1 MLKVIRV
8 VHKLIWLATD
18 SIKLKI
24 HFILDYAFGAVQGAL
39 MFFTPFALSEMV
51 KSISQADNQKILYW
65 FWMLVAMTVGL
76 ALCKFIVR
84 YFFEYLS
91 RIIPIKLKEK
101 YYEKIYQQTYTWH
114 TNNSV
119 GYFLSIIND
128 VSRIMRTWLWAMNF
142 SYIPSLVFS
151 IVFFIYTYIKSPY
164 LFLYLFVGMAVF
176 VILTRVFYTKRIYY
190 TNEAVQSDNNFN
202 KIYTDFTYNVRSVK
216 KMNLIHFV
224 MNTLHKFS
232 AVSFSNNRR
241 LMRYNAKQ
249 WGFTELFLSGLFLI
263 PTGFF
268 IYQYLMTGQNIDL
281 VIMIIA
287 IQGNIQNIGRE
298 FMHLM
303 TELAD
308 NKTHID
314 ILEKHLEDLQGNAN
328 SKHTKHIKKW
338 NKIVFDNMLFQFKMD
353 NTKFKSCVQ
362 HIEIKRGDHI
372 AIVGASGTG
381 KSTFL
386 NLLTRQLEPLAG
398 SIKIDNIDYKDVA
411 DDFFNKNLTYISQDV
426 ELFNLSLYENITLG
440 HKVKKQELDRILSG
454 CCLTDL
460 IAKNNNDMN
469 LYIGEK
475 GIKVSGGER
484 QRINLARGLIL
495 NREIL
500 VLDEIT
506 ANLDPKTTKK
516 IWEFIF
522 KEYKDKT
529 IIAISHTTELL
540 NHVNK
545 VIEFNNGCGTIKE
558 TKQI

>member
-1 MLKVIRV
+1 MLKVVKV

-24 HFILDYAFGAVQGAL
+24 HFILNYAFGVVQGAL

-51 KSISQADNQKILYW
+51 KSISESNDQKILYW
-65 FWMLVAMTVGL
+65 FWMLVAMTFGL
-76 ALCKFIVR
+76 VLCKFIWR
-84 YFFEYLS
+84 FFFEYLS

-101 YYEKIYQQTYTWH
+101 YYDKTYQQTYAWH

-119 GYFLSIIND
+119 GYFLTIINN
-128 VSRIMRTWLWAMNF
+128 VASIMQRWLWSMTAN
-142 SYIPSLVFS
+142 YISNIAFA
-151 IVFFIYTYIKSPY
+151 IIFFIYTYIKSPY
-164 LFLYLFVGMAVF
+164 LFLYLFVGMTVF
-176 VILTRVFYTKRIYY
+176 VILTRLFYTKRIYY
-190 TNEAVQSDNNFN
+190 TNCAVQSDNDFN

-224 MNTLHKFS
+224 MNTLGRFS
-232 AVSFSNNRR
+232 KQSFANNKT

-249 WGFTELFLSGLFLI
+249 WGFTELFLSGLFLV
-263 PTGFF
+263 PTGYF
-268 IYQYLMTGQNIDL
+268 IYQYLATGQNIDL

-314 ILEKHLEDLQGNAN
+314 ILEKHLEDLQANAN

-338 NKIVFDNMLFQFKMD
+338 NKIVFDNMLFQFKLD
-353 NTKFKSCVQ
+353 KTKFKSCIK

-386 NLLTRQLEPLAG
+386 NLLTRQLEPLSG
-398 SIKIDNIDYKDVA
+398 SIKIDNVDYKNVA

-440 HKVKKQELDRILSG
+440 HKIRKQELNKILSG
-454 CCLTDL
+454 CCLNDL
-460 IAKNNNDMN
+460 IHKNNNDLN
-469 LYIGEK
+469 LQIGEK
-475 GIKVSGGER
+475 GIKISGGER
-484 QRINLARGLIL
+484 QRINLARGLVL
-495 NREIL
+495 NRDIL

-529 IIAISHTTELL
+529 IIAISHTPELL

-545 VIEFNNGCGTIKE
+545 VIEFNNGCGIIK
-558 TKQI
+558 TK

>member
-24 HFILDYAFGAVQGAL
+24 HFILNYAFGAVQGAL

-76 ALCKFIVR
+76 ALSKFIVR
-84 YFFEYLS
+84 FFFEYLS

-101 YYEKIYQQTYTWH
+101 YYEKIYQQTYAWH

-232 AVSFSNNRR
+232 TVSFSNNRR

-338 NKIVFDNMLFQFKMD
+338 NKIVFDNMFFQFKMD
-353 NTKFKSCVQ
+353 NTKFKSCIQ

-386 NLLTRQLEPLAG
+386 NLLTRQLEPLSG

-460 IAKNNNDMN
+460 IAKNNNNMN

-529 IIAISHTTELL
+529 IIAISHTPELL

-558 TKQI
+558 K